1 MLRREA
7 VFKGFRIQVLEIVR
21 VLEETLF
28 PLQKV
33 RSLGKNQKIRWMMK
47 GVLSLG
53 LKFAIF
59 RVL

>member
-7 VFKGFRIQVLEIVR
+7 VFKGFRLQVLEIAR

-33 RSLGKNQKIRWMMK
+33 CSLGKTQKIR
-47 GVLSLG
+47 
-53 LKFAIF
+53 
-59 RVL
+59 